1 MRSGTA
7 GGPCLPG
14 LRALTLGPVIEQT
27 VQALSRRPS
36 GLLLDATPRD
46 HPRRAGLALHLD
58 SELHTPTIGVTHR
71 LLVDAGECPSGSEVP
86 RIGNSVVGGWL
97 WTQPS
102 PRYARSLC
110 IRN

>member
-1 MRSGTA
+1 VM
-7 GGPCLPG
+7 
-14 LRALTLGPVIEQT
+14 EQT
-27 VQALSRRPS
+27 VRALSRRPG
-36 GLLLDATPRD
+36 GLLLDAT
-46 HPRRAGLALHLD
+46 RAGLALHLD